1 MSPPISTRRAGSDM
15 NVQSII
21 PVFDPAGPY
30 AGSITTL
37 SWVLIAMAAG
47 VFAIVLAALW
57 IALFGSAR
65 LKARLGGPV
74 LVWAGGIV
82 FPVVV
87 LTLLLVYGLSLT
99 RNLTAP
105 VPEGAMRVRITGEMW
120 WWRVAYL
127 DRQGRATMTD
137 ANELHIPTGQPV
149 LLEPIYKVDLV
160 LPNEFTSKVQRL
172 VSGRRGQIL
181 GFDAKPDRDGWDEV
195 TVQLPQ
201 SEMHDLIIELRSMTR
216 GVGTFDWQFDHLQE
230 LSGKDADTVV
240 SQREAALAN

>member
-74 LVWAGGIV
+74 LVWA
-82 FPVVV
+82 
-87 LTLLLVYGLSLT
+87 
-99 RNLTAP
+99 
-105 VPEGAMRVRITGEMW
+105 
-120 WWRVAYL
+120 
-127 DRQGRATMTD
+127 RAGSSFRWSCS
-137 ANELHIPTGQPV
+137 PCC
-149 LLEPIYKVDLV
+149 
-160 LPNEFTSKVQRL
+160 
-172 VSGRRGQIL
+172 
-181 GFDAKPDRDGWDEV
+181 W
-195 TVQLPQ
+195 
-201 SEMHDLIIELRSMTR
+201 SMA
-216 GVGTFDWQFDHLQE
+216 
-230 LSGKDADTVV
+230 SA
-240 SQREAALAN
+240 